1 MFNNIRIEKIN
12 LAPIWATNFFLEVSA
27 LQNVRI
33 VSSCNLVQYQ
43 AKLMMQLSENGKN
56 PNFELN
62 LGAPNFFPWVSPLL
76 VAGQCSKLLSYAI
89 SWKSNELI
97 LGKILAQI

>member
-1 MFNNIRIEKIN
+1 MLNNIRIEKIN
-12 LAPIWATNFFLEVSA
+12 LAPIWATKFFLEVSA

-43 AKLMMQLSENGKN
+43 AKLIMQLSENGKN

-62 LGAPNFFPWVSPLL
+62 LGFTSTGSWTMFQAIILCNFLE
-76 VAGQCSKLLSYAI
+76 K
-89 SWKSNELI
+89 
-97 LGKILAQI
+97 